1 MDPTHNATG
10 APPELDRPDAPIAVG
25 RVPSRARLPAR
36 EVAQQVARASAV
48 VALGAIPAFLTGA
61 LAVQMRSEFAL
72 SSATLGLLV
81 GLFFGCAA
89 IASGPAGWSVQRFG
103 AGVGMRASFLG
114 SALCMAGIALF
125 ARDATSLALFLIL
138 GGLANALANPAANLL
153 LVRSVP
159 AHRRALALGVK
170 QAAIPAATLLAGLS
184 IPVLALT
191 LGWRWAFGSAAL
203 VAVLLAVGWDTT
215 RSNPATSSAASA
227 PRAGSSAA
235 IVGSRVLSAG
245 RLNMFLLA
253 AGGTLAIWGGQAMG
267 TFLVSYAVDRGV
279 GEAAAG
285 LLLTVASLAGIV
297 ARIAAGWVVDRRR
310 GSGLGELRVLLAAG
324 TVGLLALATGLP
336 GLIWLGA
343 IAAFAGGWGWSG
355 VLTYAVVRANP
366 AAPAAATGITQAGIF
381 VGATLGVPLFGVLV
395 EATSYATAWIGT
407 AASAAIAVVIM
418 TIVARRLP
426 GTDR

>member
-1 MDPTHNATG
+1 MRN
-10 APPELDRPDAPIAVG
+10 
-25 RVPSRARLPAR
+25 
-36 EVAQQVARASAV
+36 VARACAV

-61 LAVQMRSEFAL
+61 LAVQMRADFEL

-89 IASGPAGWSVQRFG
+89 VASGPGGWSVQRLG

-114 SALCMAGIALF
+114 SSMCMAGVALF
-125 ARDATSLALFLIL
+125 AHDAMSLAAFLIV
-138 GGLANALANPAANLL
+138 GGLANGLANPAANLL
-153 LVRSVP
+153 LVGSVP

-184 IPVLALT
+184 IPILALT
-191 LGWRWAFGSAAL
+191 LGWRWAFGAAAL
-203 VAVLLAVGWDTT
+203 VAVLLAIGWDTAPPAPPHGTPVAPATPSTANSAT
-215 RSNPATSSAASA
+215 RSAPSSD
-227 PRAGSSAA
+227 AG
-235 IVGSRVLSAG
+235 GSRVLSAG

-253 AGGTLAIWGGQAMG
+253 AGATLAIWGGQAMG
-267 TFLVSYAVDRGV
+267 TFLVSYAVDRGI

-285 LLLTVASLAGIV
+285 LLLTLASLAGIV

-310 GSGLGELRVLLAAG
+310 GSGLGELRVLLGAG

-336 GLIWLGA
+336 GLIWVGA

-366 AAPAAATGITQAGIF
+366 AAPAAATGITQAGVFI
-381 VGATLGVPLFGVLV
+381 GATVGVPLFGVLV
-395 EATSYATAWIGT
+395 EATSYASAWIST
-407 AASAAIAVVIM
+407 AASAAVAVVIM
-418 TIVARRLP
+418 TIVARRFP
-426 GTDR
+426 SADR